1 MSPLAKQI
9 ADEANAALDATYN
22 EVNTPVAE
30 ASQKASEQTIRA
42 FQELAPQIQ
51 VTNKYGGNGLVNPTE
66 VVEAL
71 KAYRQQMQSLN
82 YLTDAKSK
90 DFDFDASAAWAK
102 QELKERL
109 IKASQKDAP
118 PPTGP
123 VL

>member
-1 MSPLAKQI
+1 
-9 ADEANAALDATYN
+9 LDAAYKD
-22 EVNTPVAE
+22 VNTPVAE
-30 ASQKASEQTIRA
+30 AGQKASEQTISA
-42 FQELAPQIQ
+42 FEELAPQIE

-82 YLTDAKSK
+82 YLMDTKSK
-90 DFDFDASAAWAK
+90 DFDFDASAARAK
-102 QELKERL
+102 QELKKRL

-118 PPTGP
+118 RQTGP